1 MSQIN
6 NNKDKDL
13 EEGEIDENELPPLD
27 INTDKDKDNEVLEQE
42 KEKEEGE
49 IDESES
55 APPKSK
61 EILLKLG
68 DIILIS
74 DPTNEILNNNVF
86 LIEYI
91 DPKKVKLINSE
102 TLEKTI
108 LPISSTGVIGDG
120 SIQSIK
126 ILSSHPNK
134 GYARQNDL
142 LPGTW
147 INIYFGGEIPIVIT
161 GKITNLEEDMIEVRT
176 VDGDTIYINF
186 NYNGIPDD
194 LPIETFEIRPSIK
207 ESINADELVEM
218 GQAEA
223 EKAEAEEGEILED
236 IRPQIQPKTNVPNK
250 SRTNSIFI
258 DFDDLVFGES
268 VHVEEMVNIE
278 KEKYRFNIGTQTN
291 DLLEEL
297 ISEIPTNKRTN
308 NVLNSIHTMIT
319 RFIQLRQYASTFDK
333 HNNINGI
340 VKKTAEDRPL
350 ADYLAEFKNTL
361 YWILLVSKNVKKIY
375 PIKQQQNGQNNFD
388 DYEEINLD
396 NNLSEMETL
405 FRNYRSNQGVEGQ
418 NKYSN
423 LYYSLNP
430 YLTPFYSTPITE
442 NNSVFAEPNGIIIEA
457 NVETNIHALVDSL
470 GNIETTVVNDGA
482 ITNRR
487 FVIQKYNLGETRLHA
502 PNLKGPNMVAQRV
515 KLTNNDPISVSSILT
530 LPESTVRFSQVNLP
544 SSNLLVKANLNLEF
558 LNYWQ
563 LLKQKTQ
570 VVPIT
575 IDGLDNELEYDDSN
589 FVDNIKQYFLN
600 LTEYEKPDDLTN
612 LDIYKIFLRTII
624 PKIRVLFSLVKKYI
638 KGRLSLVEV
647 VNYLEPFMIYT
658 NDLTYMQYKE
668 INTFILDKIKDY
680 NRVYREYNMAF
691 SNLKF
696 LKSIGKRRIMGENEK
711 YIYYSSLYG
720 VLDDNIESNIKN
732 MVFEQYGFDN
742 SSQIDCSP
750 SEFLKKITVADFGN
764 LFNTAVALSNIQL
777 MYPTALTTILDADKD
792 RLAKIMERDKD
803 QSKCATFIIAK
814 KYYSVAG
821 LEGDN
826 NKPIFYDKDFDTTNY
841 NIIND
846 KYKRQQDQ
854 LSPDDFLLFLTDEF
868 VKKHKMDE
876 QSAEYMAT
884 TLVNQAKAVRE
895 GDYALLVNTDEDNS
909 PQTLDYYVRN
919 NDTWVLDD
927 KADPNSFIE
936 DNDILCNM
944 ELSCIYNPTEKSEDK
959 CESLAVAKDK
969 IVNNALKQVMDQ
981 FDKKYDISKDELNS
995 QIQKHLEYYSRI
1007 FEKLQNIKRT
1017 EFYKYNNQKYNLGMQ
1032 IADEMRAQ
1040 IISPYTRLRNLI
1052 MGQNDI
1058 VKRQTDIIKFVS
1070 LYCRE
1075 GNPEIPNINDG
1086 EMENEWWL
1094 YCRETDTKLLPKF
1107 VHILADTFIS
1117 KNSQYNE
1124 VLDDLKRRIGKIGDD
1139 GDAWVD
1145 EHSGEVICFIDFD
1158 ETDGYKDGFVDR
1170 SHATL
1175 VQDIG
1180 DVIVENQTQR
1190 SQAKEKDQEK
1200 VKKRLSAEG
1209 QLASNIVSVLSI
1221 NMGINIEDSRDF
1233 IIKIVTEL
1241 MNDSDIIKKEPV
1253 YKKMEEEAAKK
1264 GKKLPSYSTVYG
1276 STLMYLTLGMYLIA
1290 IQTSIPSIQTRKTM
1304 PGCVRSFMGFPL
1316 GGEGDDSGLN
1326 YVACVALKSR
1336 DPSTLPWNVLP
1347 KNEEKIQTTT
1357 KSFMVRYLLP
1367 LGDVRQKM
1375 TEKTEYLLTR
1385 GDQDIPQEYNVV
1397 NWMNFLPPLKRFHIR
1412 NLENIGGGF
1421 MEDLQQSIFTGNHR
1435 QLEKLLVVES
1445 KIIGFSLAIQEEIQ
1459 QLVERKNLLLKSA
1472 GQIFMDNACCNEE
1485 GKNTLTSFKYFI
1497 NENRNIEQYNNIV
1510 YHLSGLLN
1518 DIKILTKS
1526 AMMLSEV
1533 DTKRVYAPISTAFSE
1548 ETIYYA
1554 FISLCKFHSSV
1565 PLDAELLPICR
1576 EKPDYLSKMETIQEK
1591 IAKLKRDGRNYT
1603 EAQFLRLFQIVCRHN
1618 IINISLLNTNQNCI
1632 ERVNN
1637 VLTKLDRE
1645 NSETVPKVFIQ
1656 RLETLLENYDVT
1668 MKEDTKDMRLM
1679 KDYLAASNE
1688 SMRREIKDFIRSKAR
1703 VSSLELKNISKFID
1717 ELTIWKADQMPRKL
1731 DIKIT
1736 DDALNNYVTYFKNT
1750 ISLLSVVFPTMI
1762 INKQTQSINPPKYW
1776 GVSPIHAT
1784 DIKEMVSSFYKPLD
1798 RFYGNPTIINV
1809 LREVTQNT
1817 QGINKLAKYT
1827 PILNAIKIAEEEVY
1841 TVFDKRMVTLLYEYY
1856 LLSVLNE
1863 YISLTKDS
1871 SVVKRMLVIPS
1882 NQDRNQDEFD
1892 IFSGDVLVEQQL
1904 RLGEQEQDMIEGDVI
1919 KLKQDVANLLV
1930 GFLNIM
1936 IKTKKTTNKSYQ
1948 DVEDRIFKLKEAE
1961 KHTFTDRLRDMSEEE
1976 RAVDTVLKHNKLGP
1990 LYSIGLSKGIREYDP
2005 ENFEHDKQ
2013 VAEKVAEIQN
2023 RLRRERN
2030 TQDMDMDD
2038 MANEINE
2045 EHDIEMDLAMGINRS
2060 DDYDDG
2066 DPWGDEVD
2074 NYDDYN

>member
-1 MSQIN
+1 
-6 NNKDKDL
+6 
-13 EEGEIDENELPPLD
+13 
-27 INTDKDKDNEVLEQE
+27 
-42 KEKEEGE
+42 
-49 IDESES
+49 
-55 APPKSK
+55 
-61 EILLKLG
+61 
-68 DIILIS
+68 
-74 DPTNEILNNNVF
+74 
-86 LIEYI
+86 
-91 DPKKVKLINSE
+91 
-102 TLEKTI
+102 
-108 LPISSTGVIGDG
+108 
-120 SIQSIK
+120 
-126 ILSSHPNK
+126 
-134 GYARQNDL
+134 
-142 LPGTW
+142 
-147 INIYFGGEIPIVIT
+147 
-161 GKITNLEEDMIEVRT
+161 
-176 VDGDTIYINF
+176 
-186 NYNGIPDD
+186 
-194 LPIETFEIRPSIK
+194 
-207 ESINADELVEM
+207 
-218 GQAEA
+218 
-223 EKAEAEEGEILED
+223 
-236 IRPQIQPKTNVPNK
+236 
-250 SRTNSIFI
+250 
-258 DFDDLVFGES
+258 
-268 VHVEEMVNIE
+268 
-278 KEKYRFNIGTQTN
+278 
-291 DLLEEL
+291 
-297 ISEIPTNKRTN
+297 
-308 NVLNSIHTMIT
+308 MIT
-319 RFIQLRQYASTFDK
+319 RFIQLRQSASIFDK

-340 VKKTAEDRPL
+340 IKKTAEDRPL

-361 YWILLVSKNVKKIY
+361 YWVLLVSKNVKKIY
-375 PIKQQQNGQNNFD
+375 PIKQYAQNKFD

-396 NNLSEMETL
+396 GNLIEMETL
-405 FRNYRSNQGVEGQ
+405 FRNYKSNQGVEGQ

-423 LYYSLNP
+423 LYYSLDP
-430 YLTPFYSTPITE
+430 YLTPFYNTPITE
-442 NNSVFAEPNGIIIEA
+442 NNSVFGDPHGIIIEGA
-457 NVETNIHALVDSL
+457 VATNIHAVVDSL
-470 GNIETTVVNDGA
+470 GNLESTVVNDEA

-487 FVIQKYNLGETRLHA
+487 FIIQKYNLGETRLQA
-502 PNLKGPNMVAQRV
+502 PNLKGSNMIAQRV
-515 KLTNNDPISVSSILT
+515 KLTNNDQISISSILT
-530 LPESTVRFSQVNLP
+530 LPEPTVRFSQVNLP

-600 LTEYEKPDDLTN
+600 LTEYEKPEDLSN

-668 INTFILDKIKDY
+668 ITVFILDKIREY

-696 LKSIGKRRIMGENEK
+696 LKSIGKRHVTGQNEK
-711 YIYYSSLYG
+711 YLYFSSLYDIF
-720 VLDDNIESNIKN
+720 DDSNESSIKN
-732 MVFEQYGFDN
+732 MVFQQYNFEN
-742 SSQIDCSP
+742 TNQISVSP
-750 SEFLKKITVADFGN
+750 SEFLKIITVADFGN
-764 LFNTAVALSNIQL
+764 LFNTAVALTNIQL
-777 MYPTALTTILDADKD
+777 MYPTALTSILDADKE
-792 RLAKIMERDKD
+792 RLSKIMEKDKE

-841 NIIND
+841 NLIND

-854 LSPDDFLLFLTDEF
+854 LNSEDFLLFLTDEF
-868 VKKHKMDE
+868 VKKHKMNN

-909 PQTLDYYVRN
+909 PQTLDYYIRKN
-919 NDTWVLDD
+919 GTWVLDD
-927 KADPNSFIE
+927 KVDPNSFIE
-936 DNDILCNM
+936 DNDILCNL
-944 ELSCIYNPTEKSEDK
+944 EFSCIYNPTEKSEDK
-959 CESLAVAKDK
+959 CESLVVAKDN
-969 IVNNALKQVMDQ
+969 IVNNALKQVIDQ
-981 FDKKYDISKDELNS
+981 FDKKYDISKDELNA
-995 QIQKHLEYYSRI
+995 QIQKHLEYYSKI
-1007 FEKLQNIKRT
+1007 FDKIQNIKRV

-1032 IADEMRAQ
+1032 IADEMRAKVV
-1040 IISPYTRLRNLI
+1040 SPYTRLRDLI

-1075 GNPEIPNINDG
+1075 GNPDIPNINDG

-1117 KNSQYNE
+1117 KNSQYND
-1124 VLDDLKRRIGKIGDD
+1124 VLEDLKRRIGKIGDD

-1145 EHSGEVICFIDFD
+1145 EHSGEVICFIDYD
-1158 ETDGYKDGFVDR
+1158 ETEGYKDGFVDR

-1180 DVIVENQTQR
+1180 DVIVENQRAQ
-1190 SQAKEKDQEK
+1190 SKEKEK
-1200 VKKRLSAEG
+1200 EKEISKKRLSAEG
-1209 QLASNIVSVLSI
+1209 QLCSNIVSVLSV
-1221 NMGINIEDSRDF
+1221 NMSINIEDSRDF

-1253 YKKMEEEAAKK
+1253 YKKMEEEAAKR

-1347 KNEEKIQTTT
+1347 KNEEKIEATT
-1357 KSFMVRYLLP
+1357 KSFLIRYLLP
-1367 LGDVRQKM
+1367 LGDVQQRM
-1375 TEKTEYLLTR
+1375 TEKTEYLLTQ
-1385 GDQDIPQEYNVV
+1385 GDQEIPQEYNIT

-1412 NLENIGGGF
+1412 NLENIGDGF
-1421 MEDLQQSIFTGNHR
+1421 MENLQQSIFTGNHK
-1435 QLEKLLVVES
+1435 QLEKLLVIES

-1459 QLVERKNLLLKSA
+1459 QLVEKKNLLLKSA
-1472 GQIFMDNACCNEE
+1472 GQIFMDNACCNEA

-1497 NENRNIEQYNNIV
+1497 NENRNIEQYNNVV

-1518 DIKILTKS
+1518 DIKILTNS

-1533 DTKRVYAPISTAFSE
+1533 DTKRIYAPISTAFSE

-1565 PLDAELLPICR
+1565 PMDAELLPICR
-1576 EKPDYLSKMETIQEK
+1576 EKPDYLGKMETIQEK

-1618 IINISLLNTNQNCI
+1618 IVKISLEKTSHSCI
-1632 ERVNN
+1632 HRINN
-1637 VLTKLDRE
+1637 VLTKLDKE
-1645 NSETVPKVFIQ
+1645 NSETIPKVFVQ
-1656 RLETLLENYDVT
+1656 RMNTLLDNNDVPLE
-1668 MKEDTKDMRLM
+1668 EDTKDMRMM

-1688 SMRREIKDFIRSKAR
+1688 SMKREIKDFIRSKAR
-1703 VSSLELKNISKFID
+1703 LSNLELKNVSKFID
-1717 ELTIWKADQMPRKL
+1717 ELTIWKADLMPRKV

-1736 DDALNNYVTYFKNT
+1736 DDAVNNYITYFKNM

-1798 RFYGNPTIINV
+1798 KFYGNPTIINV
-1809 LREVTQNT
+1809 LREITQNT
-1817 QGINKLAKYT
+1817 SGINNLAKYT
-1827 PILNAIKIAEEEVY
+1827 PILNAIKIAEKELY
-1841 TVFDKRMVTLLYEYY
+1841 TVFDKRMITLLYEYY

-1863 YISLTKDS
+1863 YISLTKDP
-1871 SVVKRMLVIPS
+1871 SVVKRMLVIPNTES
-1882 NQDRNQDEFD
+1882 LDQDDSD

-1904 RLGEQEQDMIEGDVI
+1904 RLSEQEQDMIEGDVI

-1936 IKTKKTTNKSYQ
+1936 IKSKKTINKSYQ

-2023 RLRRERN
+2023 RLRRERG
-2030 TQDMDMDD
+2030 TQDINMDD

-2045 EHDIEMDLAMGINRS
+2045 ERDIAMDLEMGINRS
-2060 DDYDDG
+2060 EDYDDG
-2066 DPWGDEVD
+2066 DPWGDEAE

>member
-6 NNKDKDL
+6 INKDL

-27 INTDKDKDNEVLEQE
+27 VNINKPTMNNRDL
-42 KEKEEGE
+42 EEGE
-49 IDESES
+49 IIEEGEQATSE
-55 APPKSK
+55 PPPNSK

-74 DPTNEILNNNVF
+74 DPTNEILNDNVF

-91 DPKKVKLINSE
+91 DSKKVKLINSE

-126 ILSSHPNK
+126 ILSSHPKN

-147 INIYFGGEIPIVIT
+147 INIYFGGEMPMVIT

-176 VDGDTIYINF
+176 TDGDTIYINF
-186 NYNGIPDD
+186 DYHGIPDD

-207 ESINADELVEM
+207 EPTVELNADELVEM
-218 GQAEA
+218 GQEEEEEEA
-223 EKAEAEEGEILED
+223 E
-236 IRPQIQPKTNVPNK
+236 QIQILQPQKQVGPNK
-250 SRTNSIFI
+250 TKTNSIFI

-297 ISEIPTNKRTN
+297 ISEVPANKRTN
-308 NVLNSIHTMIT
+308 NVLNSIHIMIT
-319 RFIQLRQYASTFDK
+319 RFIQLRQTASTFDK
-333 HNNINGI
+333 HNNIDGI
-340 VKKTAEDRPL
+340 IKKTAEDRPL

-361 YWILLVSKNVKKIY
+361 YWVLLVSKNIKKIY
-375 PIKQQQNGQNNFD
+375 PIKQQQNHSGQSNFD
-388 DYEEINLD
+388 DYEEILQDENLIA
-396 NNLSEMETL
+396 MEAL
-405 FRNYRSNQGVEGQ
+405 FKNYRSNQGVEGQ

-423 LYYSLNP
+423 LYYSLDP
-430 YLTPFYSTPITE
+430 YLTPFFNTPISE
-442 NNSVFAEPNGIIIEA
+442 NNSVFTDPRGIIIEGQVA
-457 NVETNIHALVDSL
+457 TNIHSIVDSL
-470 GNIETTVVNDGA
+470 GNDESTVVAESA
-482 ITNRR
+482 IANRR
-487 FVIQKYNLGETRLHA
+487 FVIQKYNLGETRLQA
-502 PNLKGPNMVAQRV
+502 PNLKGSNMIAHRV
-515 KLTNNDPISVSSILT
+515 KLTNNDTISVSSILT
-530 LPESTVRFSQVNLP
+530 LPEPTVRFSQVNLP
-544 SSNLLVKANLNLEF
+544 SSNLLVRANLNLEF

-570 VVPIT
+570 ITPIT

-600 LTEYEKPDDLTN
+600 LTEYEKPEDLSN

-658 NDLTYMQYKE
+658 SDLTYMQYKE
-668 INTFILDKIKDY
+668 INTFILDKIRDY
-680 NRVYREYNMAF
+680 NRVYREYNIAF

-696 LKSIGKRRIMGENEK
+696 LRSIGKRRITSDNEK
-711 YIYYSSLYG
+711 YVYYSPLYE
-720 VLDDNIESNIKN
+720 VLDQDIDTYIKT
-732 MVFEQYGFDN
+732 MVFEHYGINDL
-742 SSQIDCSP
+742 SQINCSP
-750 SEFLKKITVADFGN
+750 SEFLKKITVTDFGN
-764 LFNTAVALSNIQL
+764 LFNTAVALTNIQL
-777 MYPTALTTILDADKD
+777 MYPTALTSILDADKD
-792 RLAKIMERDKD
+792 RLAKIMEKDKD

-821 LEGDN
+821 LEEDN
-826 NKPIFYDKDFDTTNY
+826 NKPIFYDKDYDTTNY
-841 NIIND
+841 NLIND

-854 LSPDDFLLFLTDEF
+854 LNPEDFLLFLTDEF

-876 QSAEYMAT
+876 QTAEYMAT

-895 GDYALLVNTDEDNS
+895 GDYALLVNTDDDNS
-909 PQTLDYYVRN
+909 PRTLDYYVRN
-919 NDTWVLDD
+919 NNIWVLDD
-927 KADPNSFIE
+927 KVDPNSFIE
-936 DNDILCNM
+936 DNDILCNL
-944 ELSCIYNPTEKSEDK
+944 EFSCIYNPQEKTEDK
-959 CESLAVAKDK
+959 CESVAVAKDK

-981 FDKKYDISKDELNS
+981 FDKKYDISKDELNT
-995 QIQKHLEYYSRI
+995 QIKKHLEYYTKI
-1007 FEKLQNIKRT
+1007 FDKLQNIKSV
-1017 EFYKYNNQKYNLGMQ
+1017 EFYKYNNQKYNLGME
-1032 IADEMRAQ
+1032 IADEMKAKVV
-1040 IISPYTRLRNLI
+1040 SPYSKLRDLI

-1058 VKRQTDIIKFVS
+1058 VKRQTDIIRFVS

-1094 YCRETDTKLLPKF
+1094 YCRETNTKLLPKF

-1124 VLDDLKRRIGKIGDD
+1124 VLEDLKRRIGKIGDD

-1145 EHSGEVICFIDFD
+1145 EHSGEVICYTDYD
-1158 ETDGYKDGFVDR
+1158 ETEGYKDGFINR
-1170 SHATL
+1170 SHDVL

-1180 DVIVENQTQR
+1180 DVIVENQIQR
-1190 SQAKEKDQEK
+1190 SQSKDKDQEK
-1200 VKKRLSAEG
+1200 IKKRLSAEG
-1209 QLASNIVSVLSI
+1209 QLTSNIISVLSV

-1241 MNDSDIIKKEPV
+1241 MNDTDIIKKEPV

-1347 KNEEKIQTTT
+1347 KNEEKIEATT
-1357 KSFMVRYLLP
+1357 KSFIVRYLLP

-1375 TEKTEYLLTR
+1375 TEKTEYLLIQ
-1385 GDQDIPQEYNVV
+1385 GDQEIPQEYNVV
-1397 NWMNFLPPLKRFHIR
+1397 NWKNFLPPLRRFHIR
-1412 NLENIGGGF
+1412 NLENIGDGF
-1421 MEDLQQSIFTGNHR
+1421 MEDLQHNIFTGNHR

-1459 QLVERKNLLLKSA
+1459 QLVDRKNLLLKSA
-1472 GQIFMDNACCNEE
+1472 GQIFMDNACCNEA
-1485 GKNTLTSFKYFI
+1485 GKNSLTSFKYFI

-1518 DIKILTKS
+1518 DVKILTKS

-1533 DTKRVYAPISTAFSE
+1533 DTKRVYSVISTAFSE

-1603 EAQFLRLFQIVCRHN
+1603 EQQFLRLFQIVCRHN
-1618 IINISLLNTNQNCI
+1618 IIHISLEKTNKSCI
-1632 ERVNN
+1632 ERINN

-1656 RLETLLENYDVT
+1656 RLEALIENYDVT
-1668 MKEDTKDMRLM
+1668 MREDSKDMRLM

-1688 SMRREIKDFIRSKAR
+1688 SMKREIKDFIRSKAR

-1736 DDALNNYVTYFKNT
+1736 DDTLNNYTTYFKNMV
-1750 ISLLSVVFPTMI
+1750 SLISVVFPNMI

-1809 LREVTQNT
+1809 LREITQT
-1817 QGINKLAKYT
+1817 TMGINKLAKYT

-1863 YISLTKDS
+1863 YISLTKDP
-1871 SVVKRMLVIPS
+1871 SVVKRMLVIPNTGS
-1882 NQDRNQDEFD
+1882 LDQDESD

-1930 GFLNIM
+1930 GFINIM
-1936 IKTKKTTNKSYQ
+1936 MKTKKTINKSYQ

-1961 KHTFTDRLRDMSEEE
+1961 KHTFTDRLKSMSEEE

-2023 RLRRERN
+2023 RLRRERG
-2030 TQDMDMDD
+2030 TQEMDMDD

-2060 DDYDDG
+2060 EDYDDG
-2066 DPWGDEVD
+2066 DPWGDEAE